1 MTRAPGAKAETRER
15 ILVAE
20 DQENLCRLIQT
31 TLAEQG
37 YDVAVALGGDAA
49 IHELQT
55 RSFDLVISDMRMPGA
70 GGAEVFRQARARSN
84 PPDVILMTAF
94 GDAREAVQMMK
105 EGASD
110 YILKDNL
117 LDELTVRVR
126 QVLDTRKL
134 KADSKV
140 LQGRIESLKEQIH
153 IHRFETIVGQGSAM
167 KDALNLARRVAPT
180 DASVLLTGESG
191 TGKEVFAQ
199 AIHAASLRADAPFMP
214 VNCGALPETLLE
226 SELFGHERGAFT
238 GAIRTKPGRF
248 EAADGGTVFL
258 DEIGELPPSTQ
269 VKLLRFLQD
278 RTYVRVGG
286 EDMRRA
292 DVRILAATNR
302 SLEEMIRDGKFREDL
317 YYRLN
322 VFPIRLVPLRERR
335 EDVPAL
341 VAHFLGRHDRA
352 LSDLR
357 TDALEYLKSYDFP
370 GNIRELQ
377 NLIERS
383 CILSGS
389 GPIDRHHFPI
399 ESGRLASDSGELL
412 SLGLSIDQMERRMI
426 LEALERAQGNKTKAA
441 SLLGISRRAL
451 YSRMESHSIPIGGA
465 EPELAEGTTPSE
477 GRSPTS

>member
-1 MTRAPGAKAETRER
+1 MAER

-20 DQENLCRLIQT
+20 DQENLCRLIQA

-37 YDVAVALGGDAA
+37 YDVSVALGGDAA
-49 IHELQT
+49 IHELQA
-55 RSFDLVISDMRMPGA
+55 RPFDLVISDMRMPGA
-70 GGAEVFRQARARSN
+70 SGLDVFRQARAQAYQ
-84 PPDVILMTAF
+84 PDVIMMTAF
-94 GDAREAVQMMK
+94 GDAREAVQLMK

-117 LDELTVRVR
+117 LEELTVRVR

-134 KADSKV
+134 RADSKV
-140 LQGRIESLKEQIH
+140 LQGRIETLREQIH
-153 IHRFETIVGQGSAM
+153 IHRFDTIVGQGSAM
-167 KDALNLARRVAPT
+167 KDALNLAKRVAPT

-199 AIHAASLRADAPFMP
+199 AIHAASLRTNAPFMP
-214 VNCGALPETLLE
+214 VNCGALPEALLE

-238 GAIRTKPGRF
+238 GAVRMKPGRF
-248 EAADGGTVFL
+248 EVADGGTVFL
-258 DEIGELPPSTQ
+258 DEIGELPQSIQ

-278 RTYVRVGG
+278 HTYVRVGG
-286 EDMRRA
+286 EELRHT

-302 SLEEMIRDGKFREDL
+302 SLEEMIREGKFREDL

-341 VAHFLGRHDRA
+341 VAHFLAKHDRA
-352 LSDLR
+352 LSDVR
-357 TDALEYLKSYDFP
+357 PEALDYLKSYEFP

-377 NLIERS
+377 NLIERA
-383 CILSGS
+383 CILAGG

-399 ESGRLASDSGELL
+399 ESGRLASDSGDLL
-412 SLGLSIDQMERRMI
+412 GLGLSIDQMEKRMI
-426 LEALERAQGNKTKAA
+426 LEALERAQGNKTRAA
-441 SLLGISRRAL
+441 GLLGISRRAL
-451 YSRMESHSIPIGGA
+451 YSRMESHGIPLGGA
-465 EPELAEGTTPSE
+465 EPETADSSTNTG
-477 GRSPTS
+477 

>member
-1 MTRAPGAKAETRER
+1 MNQEPKVPMSER

-31 TLAEQG
+31 TLEEQG
-37 YDVAVALGGDAA
+37 YEVSVALGGDAA
-49 IHELQT
+49 IHELKA
-55 RSFDLVISDMRMPGA
+55 RPFDLVVSDMRMPGA
-70 GGAEVFRQARARSN
+70 SGLEVFRQARAQAYL
-84 PPDVILMTAF
+84 PDVILMTAF
-94 GDAREAVQMMK
+94 GDAREAVQLMK
-105 EGASD
+105 DGASD

-117 LDELTVRVR
+117 LDELVVRVR

-140 LQGRIESLKEQIH
+140 LQGRIDTLQEQMQV
-153 IHRFETIVGQGSAM
+153 HRFDTIVGQSPAM
-167 KDALNLARRVAPT
+167 RDALNLAKRVAPT
-180 DASVLLTGESG
+180 DASVLITGESG

-199 AIHAASLRADAPFMP
+199 AIHAASLRAKAPFMP

-238 GAIRTKPGRF
+238 GAVRMKPGRF
-248 EAADGGTVFL
+248 EVADGGTIFL
-258 DEIGELPPSTQ
+258 DEIGELPQSIQ

-278 RTYVRVGG
+278 HTYVRVGG
-286 EDMRRA
+286 EEMRRT

-302 SLEEMIRDGKFREDL
+302 SLEEMIREAKFREDL

-335 EDVPAL
+335 EDVPSL
-341 VAHFLGRHDRA
+341 VAHFLSRQERA

-357 TDALEYLKSYDFP
+357 PEALDYLKSYDFP

-377 NLIERS
+377 NLIERA
-383 CILSGS
+383 CILAGP

-399 ESGRLASDSGELL
+399 ERGRLAADSGDLL
-412 SLGLSIDQMERRMI
+412 SMGLSIDQMERRMI
-426 LEALERAQGNKTKAA
+426 LEALERAQGNKTRAA
-441 SLLGISRRAL
+441 ALLGISRRAL
-451 YSRMESHSIPIGGA
+451 YSRMESHAIPIGGA
-465 EPELAEGTTPSE
+465 DPEGSEVAPPSA
-477 GRSPTS
+477 

>member
-1 MTRAPGAKAETRER
+1 MAERV
-15 ILVAE
+15 LVAE

-49 IHELQT
+49 IHELQA
-55 RSFDLVISDMRMPGA
+55 REFDLVVSDMRMPGA
-70 GGAEVFRQARARSN
+70 SGAEVFRQARAR
-84 PPDVILMTAF
+84 PYQPDVILMTAF

-105 EGASD
+105 EGAAD

-117 LDELTVRVR
+117 LEELVVRVR
-126 QVLDTRKL
+126 QVLETRRL
-134 KADSKV
+134 RADSKV
-140 LQGRIESLKEQIH
+140 LQGRIETLEEQIH
-153 IHRFETIVGQGSAM
+153 IHRFETIVHLSPAM
-167 KDALNLARRVAPT
+167 QEALNLARRVAPT

-199 AIHAASLRADAPFMP
+199 AIHAGSRRAKAPFVP

-248 EAADGGTVFL
+248 EVAEGGTVFL
-258 DEIGELPPSTQ
+258 DEIGELPQSTQ

-278 RTYVRVGG
+278 HTYVRVGG
-286 EDMRRA
+286 EELRRT

-302 SLEEMIRDGKFREDL
+302 SLEEMIREGKFREDL

-335 EDVPAL
+335 EDIPAL
-341 VAHFLGRHDRA
+341 VQQFLAKRDRA
-352 LSDLR
+352 LSDLKPE
-357 TDALEYLKSYDFP
+357 ALDYLKSYDFP

-377 NLIERS
+377 NLIERA
-383 CILSGS
+383 CILAGS

-399 ESGRLASDSGELL
+399 ERGRLASDAGDLL

-426 LEALERAQGNKTKAA
+426 LEALERAQGNKTRAA

-451 YSRMESHSIPIGGA
+451 YSRMESHGIPIGGVEA
-465 EPELAEGTTPSE
+465 EPSE
-477 GRSPTS
+477 PGGAA

>member
-1 MTRAPGAKAETRER
+1 MAER

-37 YDVAVALGGDAA
+37 YEVAVALGGDAA
-49 IHELQT
+49 IHELQAHP
-55 RSFDLVISDMRMPGA
+55 FDLVVSDIRMPGA
-70 GGAEVFRQARARSN
+70 TGLEVFRQARAQSYQ
-84 PPDVILMTAF
+84 PDVIMMTAF
-94 GDAREAVQMMK
+94 GDAREAVGLMK

-110 YILKDNL
+110 YILKENIL
-117 LDELTVRVR
+117 EELPVRVR

-134 KADSKV
+134 RADSKL
-140 LQGRIESLKEQIH
+140 LQGRIETLQEQIH
-153 IHRFETIVGQGSAM
+153 IHRFDTIVGQGGAM
-167 KDALNLARRVAPT
+167 RDALNLAKRVAPT

-199 AIHAASLRADAPFMP
+199 AIHAASLRANAPFMP

-258 DEIGELPPSTQ
+258 DEIGELPQSIQ

-278 RTYVRVGG
+278 HTYVRVGG
-286 EDMRRA
+286 EELRRT

-302 SLEEMIRDGKFREDL
+302 SLEDMIRDGKFREDL

-322 VFPIRLVPLRERR
+322 VFPIRLGPLRERR
-335 EDVPAL
+335 EDIPPL
-341 VAHFLGRHDRA
+341 VSHFLAKHDRA
-352 LSDLR
+352 LSDLKPE
-357 TDALEYLKSYDFP
+357 ALEYLKHYEFP

-377 NLIERS
+377 NLIERA
-383 CILSGS
+383 CILAGS

-399 ESGRLASDSGELL
+399 ESGRLASDSGDLL
-412 SLGLSIDQMERRMI
+412 SLGLSIDQMEKRMI
-426 LEALERAQGNKTKAA
+426 LEALERAQGNKTRAA
-441 SLLGISRRAL
+441 GLLGISRRAL
-451 YSRMESHSIPIGGA
+451 YSRMESHGIPIGGA
-465 EPELAEGTTPSE
+465 DPDAAEAPSTGT
-477 GRSPTS
+477 